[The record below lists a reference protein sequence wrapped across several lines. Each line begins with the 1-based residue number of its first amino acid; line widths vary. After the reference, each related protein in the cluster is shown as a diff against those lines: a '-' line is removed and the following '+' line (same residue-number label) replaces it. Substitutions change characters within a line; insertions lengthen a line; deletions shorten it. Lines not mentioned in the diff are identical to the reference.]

1 MIQSTVTPEKRSINL
16 VMPYPMQIRRY
27 GSWEPGSL
35 LSEDSCAEDIPPSG
49 SMSESF
55 E

>member
-1 MIQSTVTPEKRSINL
+1 MIQSTVTSEKRSINL
-16 VMPYPMQIRRY
+16 VMTYPMQIPCY

-35 LSEDSCAEDIPPSG
+35 FFEDSCAEDRPPSG